1 MKKKATR
8 YAAATALAFAGTS
21 AAVAPAQ
28 AAVSV
33 SGAETPMQ
41 TQAQTSAGEAP
52 APEAAPASDA
62 SFSAQVSQEVL
73 AQMNEHRSQAG
84 LSPLSSNGQL
94 DAMSTD
100 WSGQQAAAGAPSHNP
115 SFIAQTSAAGSTG
128 MAENIAYS
136 VGSQGSVEATASYF
150 VDFWM
155 NSPSHEANIMN
166 PEFNAAGF
174 GLAEGADGN
183 VYATQ
188 NFGTF

>member
-1 MKKKATR
+1 MKKKTTR
-8 YAAATALAFAGTS
+8 YAAAAALAFAGTS

-100 WSGQQAAAGAPSHNP
+100 WSGQQAAAGA
-115 SFIAQTSAAGSTG
+115 
-128 MAENIAYS
+128 
-136 VGSQGSVEATASYF
+136 
-150 VDFWM
+150 
-155 NSPSHEANIMN
+155 
-166 PEFNAAGF
+166 
-174 GLAEGADGN
+174 
-183 VYATQ
+183 
-188 NFGTF
+188 

>member
-1 MKKKATR
+1 MKKTR
-8 YAAATALAFAGTS
+8 LCLAAAALAAAGTG

-33 SGAETPMQ
+33 AADEPRA
-41 TQAQTSAGEAP
+41 QASAAQAP
-52 APEAAPASDA
+52 EPEAAPAVDS

-73 AQMNEHRSQAG
+73 AQVNDHRAQAG
-84 LSPLSSNGQL
+84 LSPLAGSGEL
-94 DAMSTD
+94 DAMSTG

-115 SFIAQTSAAGSTG
+115 SFIEQTRAAGSTG

-136 VGSQGSVEATASYF
+136 MGSQGSVEETASYF
-150 VDFWM
+150 VDYWM
-155 NSPSHEANIMN
+155 NSPSHRANIMD
-166 PEFNAAGF
+166 PQFNAAGF
-174 GLAEGADGN
+174 GLAEGDDGN

>member
-1 MKKKATR
+1 MKKKTTR
-8 YAAATALAFAGTS
+8 YAAAAALAFAGTS

-33 SGAETPMQ
+33 SGAE

-115 SFIAQTSAAGSTG
+115 ASRFLDEIP
-128 MAENIAYS
+128 
-136 VGSQGSVEATASYF
+136 ATLI
-150 VDFWM
+150 DW
-155 NSPSHEANIMN
+155 
-166 PEFNAAGF
+166 
-174 GLAEGADGN
+174 
-183 VYATQ
+183 
-188 NFGTF
+188 